1 MKITVLQLL
10 RDSTLTTIPVVD
22 TRGEGSDCGS
32 TILAQASA
40 KEQYTGSGVG
50 VVDANYTCVCVAR
63 YSIEVMLLNVTL
75 YLLSPF

>member
-1 MKITVLQLL
+1 MKIAVLQLL

-22 TRGEGSDCGS
+22 TRGEGSDRGS

-50 VVDANYTCVCVAR
+50 VVDTNNTCARVAQ
-63 YSIEVMLLNVTL
+63 YSIEVMQ
-75 YLLSPF
+75 